1 MDNNLYYS
9 VAEKKDPRNPE
20 QEGLYYAHT
29 RTKGV
34 LDTKG
39 LIERIRNRGHCGE
52 SGHCGSADN
61 DGGYC
66 DGSAVQRGD
75 SETGGIRVAVA
86 EREQHGMQKQG
97 GIRQQTYHEGEG
109 YIQGGKD
116 TEVRNGY
123 GALQEGGIRGIPPCS
138 GKKCRAWGDFV
149 FLCN

>member
-75 SETGGIRVAVA
+75 SETGGTGVAVA
-86 EREQHGMQKQG
+86 ERDITKVRAIFKEGRTLRCGMA
-97 GIRQQTYHEGEG
+97 TVHF
-109 YIQGGKD
+109 
-116 TEVRNGY
+116 
-123 GALQEGGIRGIPPCS
+123 
-138 GKKCRAWGDFV
+138 KKV
-149 FLCN
+149 E

>member
-75 SETGGIRVAVA
+75 RGCRSKEEFDSKHITKVRAIFKEGRTL
-86 EREQHGMQKQG
+86 RCGMA
-97 GIRQQTYHEGEG
+97 TVHF
-109 YIQGGKD
+109 
-116 TEVRNGY
+116 
-123 GALQEGGIRGIPPCS
+123 
-138 GKKCRAWGDFV
+138 KKV
-149 FLCN
+149 E